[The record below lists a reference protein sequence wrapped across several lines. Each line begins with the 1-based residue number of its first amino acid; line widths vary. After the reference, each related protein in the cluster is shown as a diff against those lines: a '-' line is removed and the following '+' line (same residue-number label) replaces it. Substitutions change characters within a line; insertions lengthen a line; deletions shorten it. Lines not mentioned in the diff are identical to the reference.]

1 MLGKSKLLE
10 LLASTNRGIAADS
23 EQRAAIL
30 SQVAQLEARNPT
42 AGSTQSAE
50 QLDGDWQLLYTTS
63 TELLGIDRIPLL
75 RLGQIYQC
83 LRLNTGRAYNL
94 AEVEGLPY
102 CEGLVSVAARFE
114 LEGDPAKLARGDRRI
129 KVQFERAIFGLQR
142 WVGYESPQQFIRK
155 IESGERFAAIDFSIQ
170 GRQGWIDLTYL
181 DDDLR
186 INRGS
191 RGSLFVLKRV

>member
-10 LLASTNRGIAADS
+10 LLASTNRGIAGDS

-75 RLGQIYQC
+75 KLGQIYQC

-102 CEGLVSVAARFE
+102 CEGLVSIAARFA